1 MGAHRQGGGAEGR
14 GRHLTGSQFQRI
26 KSQGSSLSLVKKL
39 LLVTAALA
47 AAVAVLVAISLPP
60 KRLAVPP
67 QPDGTV
73 AGILHVHTNR
83 SDGIGGPD
91 EIAAAA
97 ARAGLKFVVFT
108 DHGDATR
115 EPDAPAYRSGVLCLD
130 GVEISTT
137 GGHYIAIDMPPA
149 KYPLGGEPRD
159 VAEDVRRLGGFGI
172 AAHPDSPKPQLRWN
186 DWSVPVDAI
195 EIVNLD
201 TSWRQWAQR
210 ANAPADSGA
219 SSQRWPARRR
229 LLAAL
234 SAYPFRPAE
243 TIGSLVQ
250 TGGVVQRWAALA
262 AERRVVMLAG
272 ADAHARLGLRADPA
286 DSTWVLPFPAYES
299 SFRTMSVHVALDQ
312 PLTGNADA
320 DAAGLM
326 RAIRAGH
333 AYTALDSVAT
343 PPSLEV
349 VATNAR
355 GTARPGDQL
364 PPGGPVTLHVR
375 SNAPASFTTVVWN
388 GATRLDAD
396 HHEQDFTVVAPE
408 ATGAYWVE
416 VRSSGRTPDAAWLT
430 SNPVYVRDVSAP
442 ADDRRRAVAATTQAL
457 FDGRSGAG
465 WRVEHD
471 PTSLAAV
478 DVAPMVG
485 GAELRFR
492 FGLSGGSL
500 VGQVAA
506 LVVDTPNGAASADRV
521 TFTMRA
527 EQPMRVSVQL
537 RTGGDASD
545 RWARSVYVDATEQ
558 ERTILFD
565 DLRPVGQT
573 ATLAPPPA
581 AVRSLLF
588 VIDTINTKPGTSGR
602 LWVKQAV
609 FAK

>member
-1 MGAHRQGGGAEGR
+1 M
-14 GRHLTGSQFQRI
+14 
-26 KSQGSSLSLVKKL
+26 
-39 LLVTAALA
+39 LVTAALA
-47 AAVAVLVAISLPP
+47 AAVAILVAISLPP

-73 AGILHVHTNR
+73 PGVLHVHSNR

-115 EPDAPAYRSGVLCLD
+115 KPDAPDYRSGVLCLD

-137 GGHYIAIDMPPA
+137 GGHYIAIDMPAAP
-149 KYPLGGEPRD
+149 YPLGGEPRD

-172 AAHPDSPKPQLRWN
+172 AAHPDSPKPQLSWN

-195 EIVNLD
+195 ETVNLD
-201 TSWRQWAQR
+201 TSWRQWAQQ
-210 ANAPADSGA
+210 ANALPDPASA
-219 SSQRWPARRR
+219 TLRWRARRR

-234 SAYPFRPAE
+234 AAYPFRPAE

-250 TGGVVQRWAALA
+250 TGGGVLQRWAALA
-262 AERRVVMLAG
+262 AGRRVVMLAG

-286 DSTWVLPFPAYES
+286 DSGWVLPFPAYES

-312 PLTGNADA
+312 PLTGNAEA
-320 DAAGLM
+320 DAAQLM

-333 AYTALDSVAT
+333 VYTALDSIAT

-349 VATNAR
+349 LATNAR
-355 GTARPGDQL
+355 GSARPGDQL
-364 PPGGPVTLHVR
+364 SPGGPVTLHVR
-375 SNAPASFTTVVWN
+375 SNAPASFRTVVWN
-388 GATRLDAD
+388 GDTPLDGD
-396 HHEQDFTVVAPE
+396 HRERDFTVVAPE
-408 ATGAYWVE
+408 GGTYWVE
-416 VRSSGRTPDAAWLT
+416 VRTSDRAPNVAWVT
-430 SNPVYVRDVSAP
+430 SNPVYVRDASAP
-442 ADDRRRAVAATTQAL
+442 AGEPRRAAAVTTQEL
-457 FDGRSGAG
+457 FDGRSGAA

-478 DVAPMVG
+478 DLAPMVG

-506 LVVDTPNGAASADRV
+506 LVVDTPNGVASTDRL

-527 EQPMRVSVQL
+527 EQTMRVSVQL
-537 RTGGDASD
+537 RTGGGESD
-545 RWARSVYVDATEQ
+545 RWARSVYVDAMEQ
-558 ERTILFD
+558 EHTVLFD
-565 DLRPVGQT
+565 DMRPVGQT
-573 ATLAPPPA
+573 ATLAPPLA

-602 LWVKQAV
+602 LWVKRA
-609 FAK
+609 ALGKSKG

>member
-1 MGAHRQGGGAEGR
+1 
-14 GRHLTGSQFQRI
+14 
-26 KSQGSSLSLVKKL
+26 VKKL

-47 AAVAVLVAISLPP
+47 AAVAVLVSVSLPP

-73 AGILHVHTNR
+73 PGILHVHTKG

-115 EPDAPAYRSGVLCLD
+115 QPDPPAYRSGVLCLD

-137 GGHYIAIDMPPA
+137 GGHYIAIDMPQAP
-149 KYPLGGEPRD
+149 YPLGGEPRD

-172 AAHPDSPKPQLRWN
+172 AAHPDSPKAQLRWN

-201 TSWRQWAQR
+201 TSWRQWAHQ
-210 ANAPADSGA
+210 ANAPADPASGG
-219 SSQRWPARRR
+219 SPRWPARRR

-234 SAYPFRPAE
+234 TAYPFRPAE

-250 TGGVVQRWAALA
+250 TGGLVPRWAGLA
-262 AERRVVMLAG
+262 AGGRVVMLAG
-272 ADAHARLGLRADPA
+272 ADAHARLGLRSDPA
-286 DSTWVLPFPAYES
+286 DSTWALPFPAYES
-299 SFRTMSVHVALDQ
+299 SFKTMSVHVALEE
-312 PLTGNADA
+312 PLTGTADA
-320 DAAGLM
+320 DAARLM

-333 AYTALDSVAT
+333 VYTALDSIAT
-343 PPSLEV
+343 PPSLDV

-364 PPGGPVTLHVR
+364 TPAGPVTLRVR
-375 SNAPASFTTVVWN
+375 SNAPAAFTTVVWN
-388 GATRLDAD
+388 GANRVGAD
-396 HHEQDFTVVAPE
+396 HREQNFTVALE
-408 ATGAYWVE
+408 DTGVYWVE
-416 VRSSGRTPDAAWLT
+416 VRSSDRAPEVAWLT
-430 SNPVYVRDVSAP
+430 SNPVYVRNVSSA
-442 ADDRRRAVAATTQAL
+442 ASDARRSPAATTQAL
-457 FDGRSGAG
+457 FDGGSGAG

-478 DVAPMVG
+478 DVAPIVG

-506 LVVDTPNGAASADRV
+506 LVAETPNGVASADRA
-521 TFTMRA
+521 TFTIRA

-537 RTGGDASD
+537 RTGGGASQ

-558 ERTILFD
+558 EHTIFFD
-565 DLRPVGQT
+565 DMRPVGQT
-573 ATLAPPPA
+573 TALTPPRA
-581 AVRSLLF
+581 EVRNMLF
-588 VIDTINTKPGTSGR
+588 VVDTINTRPGASGR
-602 LWVKQAV
+602 IWIKRAAL
-609 FAK
+609 AK

>member
-1 MGAHRQGGGAEGR
+1 M
-14 GRHLTGSQFQRI
+14 
-26 KSQGSSLSLVKKL
+26 KKL

-47 AAVAVLVAISLPP
+47 AAVAVLVSVSLPP
-60 KRLAVPP
+60 RRLAVPP

-73 AGILHVHTNR
+73 PGILHVHTKA

-97 ARAGLKFVVFT
+97 ARAGLKFVVFA

-115 EPDAPAYRSGVLCLD
+115 QPDPPVYRSGVLCLD

-137 GGHYIAIDMPPA
+137 GGHYIAIDMPQAP
-149 KYPLGGEPRD
+149 YPLGGEPRD

-201 TSWRQWAQR
+201 TSWRQWAHQ
-210 ANAPADSGA
+210 ANAPADPA
-219 SSQRWPARRR
+219 SAGSLRWPARRR

-234 SAYPFRPAE
+234 AAYPFRPSE

-250 TGGVVQRWAALA
+250 TGGVVQPWAALA
-262 AERRVVMLAG
+262 AGRRVVMLAG

-286 DSTWVLPFPAYES
+286 DSAWALPFPAYES
-299 SFRTMSVHVALDQ
+299 SFRTMSVHVSPEE

-320 DAAGLM
+320 DAARLM

-333 AYTALDSVAT
+333 VYTALDSVAT
-343 PPSLEV
+343 PPSLDI

-364 PPGGPVTLHVR
+364 APAGPVTLHVR

-388 GATRLDAD
+388 GATRVGAD
-396 HHEQDFTVVAPE
+396 HREQDFTVVAPE
-408 ATGAYWVE
+408 GTGVYWVE
-416 VRSSGRTPDAAWLT
+416 VRASDRPSDVAWLT
-430 SNPVYVRDVSAP
+430 SNPVYVREVSVA
-442 ADDRRRAVAATTQAL
+442 ASEARRSTAATTQAL

-478 DVAPMVG
+478 EVAPMVG

-506 LVVDTPNGAASADRV
+506 LVADTPNGVASADRV
-521 TFTMRA
+521 TFTIRA

-537 RTGGDASD
+537 RTGGGAAD

-558 ERTILFD
+558 EHTIFFD
-565 DLRPVGQT
+565 DLRPVGQ
-573 ATLAPPPA
+573 ATTNTPPLAE
-581 AVRSLLF
+581 VRNMLF
-588 VIDTINTKPGTSGR
+588 VVDTINTRPGTSGR
-602 LWVKQAV
+602 IWIKRAAL
-609 FAK
+609 AK

>member
-1 MGAHRQGGGAEGR
+1 
-14 GRHLTGSQFQRI
+14 
-26 KSQGSSLSLVKKL
+26 VKKL

-47 AAVAVLVAISLPP
+47 AAVAVLVSAALPP
-60 KRLAVPP
+60 KRLALPP
-67 QPDGTV
+67 QADGTV
-73 AGILHVHTNR
+73 AGILHVHTKA

-97 ARAGLKFVVFT
+97 ARVGLKFVVFT

-115 EPDAPAYRSGVLCLD
+115 EPDPPTYRSGVLCLD

-137 GGHYIAIDMPPA
+137 GGHYIAIDMPHAP
-149 KYPLGGEPRD
+149 YPLGGEPRD

-201 TSWRQWAQR
+201 TSWRQWAHLANPPADP
-210 ANAPADSGA
+210 ANAG
-219 SSQRWPARRR
+219 SQRWSARRR

-234 SAYPFRPAE
+234 AAYPFRPPE

-250 TGGVVQRWAALA
+250 TGDVVPQWAALVTS
-262 AERRVVMLAG
+262 RRVVMLAG

-286 DSTWVLPFPAYES
+286 DSAWALPFPAYES
-299 SFRTMSVHVALDQ
+299 SFRTMSVHVALEE
-312 PLTGNADA
+312 PLTGDA
-320 DAAGLM
+320 DVDAARLM

-333 AYTALDSVAT
+333 VYTALDGIAT
-343 PPSLEV
+343 PPSLDV

-364 PPGGPVTLHVR
+364 APGGPVMLHVR
-375 SNAPASFTTVVWN
+375 SNAPAAFTTVVWN
-388 GATRLDAD
+388 GANRVGAD
-396 HHEQDFTVVAPE
+396 HHEQDFTVALEDSGV
-408 ATGAYWVE
+408 YWVE
-416 VRSSGRTPDAAWLT
+416 VRSSDRADVAWLT
-430 SNPVYVRDVSAP
+430 SNPVYVRDLPVAASDA
-442 ADDRRRAVAATTQAL
+442 RRSPAATTQPL

-478 DVAPMVG
+478 DVSPIVG

-506 LVVDTPNGAASADRV
+506 LVVDTPNGVAPADRV
-521 TFTMRA
+521 TFTIRA

-537 RTGGDASD
+537 RTGGGASN
-545 RWARSVYVDATEQ
+545 RWARSVYVDAIEQ
-558 ERTILFD
+558 EHTIFFD
-565 DLRPVGQT
+565 DMRPVGQT
-573 ATLAPPPA
+573 TTPTPPGA
-581 AVRSLLF
+581 DVRNMLF
-588 VIDTINTKPGTSGR
+588 VVDTINTRPGTSGR
-602 LWVKQAV
+602 IWIKRAAV
-609 FAK
+609 AK

>member
-1 MGAHRQGGGAEGR
+1 
-14 GRHLTGSQFQRI
+14 
-26 KSQGSSLSLVKKL
+26 VKKL

-47 AAVAVLVAISLPP
+47 AAVAVLVSVSLPP
-60 KRLAVPP
+60 KRLDVPP

-73 AGILHVHTNR
+73 AGILHVHTKA

-97 ARAGLKFVVFT
+97 AQAELKFVVFT

-115 EPDAPAYRSGVLCLD
+115 QPEPPVYRSGVLCFD

-137 GGHYIAIDMPPA
+137 GGHYIAIDMPQAP
-149 KYPLGGEPRD
+149 YPLGGEPRD

-201 TSWRQWAQR
+201 TSWRQWAHE
-210 ANAPADSGA
+210 ANAAADSA
-219 SSQRWPARRR
+219 TDNSRRWPARRR

-234 SAYPFRPAE
+234 AAYPFRPAE
-243 TIGSLVQ
+243 TIGSLVR
-250 TGGVVQRWAALA
+250 TGGIVERWAALA
-262 AERRVVMLAG
+262 AGRRVVMLAG

-286 DSTWVLPFPAYES
+286 DSGWALPFPAYES
-299 SFRTMSVHVALDQ
+299 SFGTMSVHVALQ
-312 PLTGNADA
+312 EPLTGDAGA
-320 DAAGLM
+320 DAARLM

-333 AYTALDSVAT
+333 VYTALDSIAT
-343 PPSLEV
+343 PPSLDV

-364 PPGGPVTLHVR
+364 APAGPVTLHVR

-388 GATRLDAD
+388 GATRVGTEHRERDVTVAALDD
-396 HHEQDFTVVAPE
+396 
-408 ATGAYWVE
+408 TGVYWVE
-416 VRSSGRTPDAAWLT
+416 VRSSDRASDIAWLT
-430 SNPVYVRDVSAP
+430 SNPVYVREAP
-442 ADDRRRAVAATTQAL
+442 GTPSEARRSSFATTQAL

-478 DVAPMVG
+478 DVAPIVG

-506 LVVDTPNGAASADRV
+506 LVVDTPNGVAPADRV
-521 TFTMRA
+521 TFTIRA
-527 EQPMRVSVQL
+527 EQPMRLSVQL
-537 RTGGDASD
+537 RTGGGSSD
-545 RWARSVYVDATEQ
+545 RWTRSVYVDTTEQ
-558 ERTILFD
+558 EYTILFD
-565 DLRPVGQT
+565 DMRPVGQT
-573 ATLAPPPA
+573 TTPTPPLAD
-581 AVRSLLF
+581 VRNLLF
-588 VIDTINTKPGTSGR
+588 VVDTINTRPGTSGR
-602 LWVKQAV
+602 IWIKRAV
-609 FAK
+609 LGK